1 MQGCYYEYDTEEKA
15 MSSTVKLLE
24 KISSQQQQIMQLKD
38 ELFISEQKLV
48 CASQQMSAYQ
58 SALMMLPKS
67 LLDNTDR
74 LNSVNES
81 SI

>member
-48 CASQQMSAYQ
+48 CASRQMSAIN
-58 SALMMLPKS
+58 LH
-67 LLDNTDR
+67 
-74 LNSVNES
+74 
-81 SI
+81 